1 MGTYPGAS
9 GPLAGLGIPD
19 AGADADADA
28 SAGAGAGAGAD
39 ADTNAEAEP
48 GTDPEA
54 DGAFEA
60 GLLAFVVLDATKVR
74 DPFDD
79 SC

>member
-19 AGADADADA
+19 AGADADDDA
-28 SAGAGAGAGAD
+28 SAGVGAGAGAG
-39 ADTNAEAEP
+39 AEAEP
-48 GTDPEA
+48 GTDPGA

-60 GLLAFVVLDATKVR
+60 GLLAFVVLDATKVL